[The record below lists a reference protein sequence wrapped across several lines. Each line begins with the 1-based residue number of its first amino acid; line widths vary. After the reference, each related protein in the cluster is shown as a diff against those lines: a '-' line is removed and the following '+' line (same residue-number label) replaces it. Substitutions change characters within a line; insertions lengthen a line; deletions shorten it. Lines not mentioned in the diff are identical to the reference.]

1 MKKLLVVL
9 LLFTC
14 SLSAQTFTVNGT
26 TYDIVSGD
34 LLTIANAYA
43 KGYDVGNAA
52 ARGISCAPT
61 SVEIDLRDDQTSGEI
76 NLGTYVSSRTANI
89 EATSILWTLTRWNGE
104 VIDLTDDV
112 DNNGDINLNYR
123 ARRNGNFIVDPAP
136 GAVQGGDMI
145 RVIYV
150 DDCGTYVATYTVPT
164 SEPAIRTN
172 GRPRRPPK
180 VRRPV

>member
-26 TYDIVSGD
+26 TYDIVSGE
-34 LLTIANAYA
+34 LLTVANAYA
-43 KGYDVGNAA
+43 RGYDVGNAA
-52 ARGISCAPT
+52 ARGISCDPT
-61 SVEIDLRDDQTSGEI
+61 SVVIDLRDDQVDGEI
-76 NLGTYVSSRTANI
+76 NLGTYIASKTANI
-89 EATSILWTLTRWNGE
+89 DPNSITWTLTRWNGE

-145 RVIYV
+145 RVVYA
-150 DDCGTYVATYTVPT
+150 DACGTYIHTYEVPGN
-164 SEPAIRTN
+164 EPAIRTN
-172 GRPRRPPK
+172 RPKRPPK